1 MREGT
6 RESAYVHAITAAGV
20 AYVVTRT
27 CSTGTLDRCGC
38 DGSVG
43 GVEGV
48 GGVGGT
54 TSPVPPGPR
63 SSNRRQQKPDFEWA
77 GCSDNIA
84 YGTAFSRAFVDAR
97 ERVSRNNGSNKALM
111 NLHNNEAGR
120 KVPTVLTPL
129 SPNHNISPN
138 PTITQSHCHP
148 IITNPTHYHPTN
160 TYIIN
165 ISLATTQL
173 HYSPTTTQLHYH
185 PNYHPTQL
193 SPNHHS
199 GFSPNI

>member
-1 MREGT
+1 MCLCKGT

-38 DGSVG
+38 DGSVSG
-43 GVEGV
+43 GD
-48 GGVGGT
+48 GVGGT
-54 TSPVPPGPR
+54 PTSPLPAGPR
-63 SSNRRQQKPDFEWA
+63 SKLRQEKPDFEWA

-120 KVPTVLTPL
+120 KVTPPYPVEENGTVA
-129 SPNHNISPN
+129 
-138 PTITQSHCHP
+138 Q
-148 IITNPTHYHPTN
+148 
-160 TYIIN
+160 
-165 ISLATTQL
+165 
-173 HYSPTTTQLHYH
+173 HYSVY
-185 PNYHPTQL
+185 
-193 SPNHHS
+193 SRGES
-199 GFSPNI
+199 EAD